1 MEFDIVIAGGG
12 LAGVFAAVSAA
23 REGMKV
29 LIVEKCGF
37 LGGMATSGLVF
48 PFMSYRERGSGAPA
62 NAGLFAEFLRRMAA
76 IGGTVNDTSTA
87 YKEEYMKLILDRMVR
102 EAGVKVLFHSLLS
115 EVERDG
121 RIIKSIT
128 ISTCEGN
135 IKVTAPVFIDATG
148 DADLTAFAGLE
159 YELGRES
166 DGLCQ
171 PMTLNFRMTNVDWS
185 KYDRKAANA
194 LYKEFREKG
203 LIKNPREDILVF
215 RYPIYNIMHF
225 NTTRIV
231 GKNPVSV
238 YDVSESEM
246 IAREQMFEMLDFLK
260 KNVAGFEDADIVAS
274 AGEIGIRE
282 SRRIVGHYVIKTEDV
297 TGAVKHD
304 DRIARATY
312 EIDIH
317 NPAGTGTYHCP
328 VPENDYYTI
337 PYRALIPV
345 GADNL
350 LVAGRPISSTHEAHS
365 SLRIMPITSCIGEAA
380 GAAASL
386 MRKADA
392 AATDIDV
399 TRLQNILTDHGA
411 LI

>member
-1 MEFDIVIAGGG
+1 MEFDVVVAGGG
-12 LAGVFAAVSAA
+12 LAGVFAAISAA

-48 PFMSYRERGSGAPA
+48 PFMTYRERGSRAIA
-62 NAGLFAEFLRRMAA
+62 NAGLFLEMNRRIEE
-76 IGGTVNDTSTA
+76 IGGSSGVQQ

-102 EAGVKVLFHSLLS
+102 EAGVKVIFHALLS
-115 EVERDG
+115 DVVRDG
-121 RIIKSIT
+121 RVIKSIT
-128 ISTCEGN
+128 ISTCQGN
-135 IKVTAPVFIDATG
+135 IKVSAPVFIDATG
-148 DADLTAFAGLE
+148 DADLSAFAGLE
-159 YELGRES
+159 YEQGREE

-185 KYDRKAANA
+185 KYDGAKANA
-194 LYKEFREKG
+194 LYKEFQEKG
-203 LIKNPREDILVF
+203 FIKNPRENILVF

-231 GKNPVSV
+231 GKNPVNV
-238 YDVSESEM
+238 FDVSESEM
-246 IAREQMFEMLDFLK
+246 VAREQMFEMLDFLK
-260 KNVAGFEDADIVAS
+260 KNVAGFENADIIMS

-282 SRRIVGHYVIKTEDV
+282 SRRIVGHYRIETADV
-297 TGAVKHD
+297 VEAKKHD

-350 LVAGRPISSTHEAHS
+350 IVAGRPISSSHEAHS
-365 SLRIMPITSCIGEAA
+365 SFRVMPITSCIGEAA
-380 GAAASL
+380 GVAASL
-386 MRKADA
+386 MRKSDA
-392 AATDIDV
+392 KSMDIDIAKM
-399 TRLQNILTDHGA
+399 QNILTDHGA
-411 LI
+411 LV